1 MVSIETDMVERLAG
15 PEELQCLQILSG
27 VGEVAV
33 WGGLLDCPVRSLSTG
48 VRILERGAPNDRM
61 FFVLSGVLGI
71 YLDAG
76 AAQPVATL
84 EAGQTVGEMSVIDGS
99 VASADVV
106 VMEPVRLLEV
116 DGQTFWRLVRASH
129 QFAINLLSL
138 LAGRMRANNSTLLR
152 AAHRQ
157 HELEHD
163 ATVDALTGLF
173 NRRCWDTRF
182 ERLVSRAHH
191 GNSPLGLAVID
202 VDHFKRFNDTFGHM
216 AGDRVL
222 RAVACTLQSHLRPTD
237 LVARFGGEEFVVA
250 LPGSD
255 QPGALTVAERL
266 RASVERAE
274 LCGQNGEP
282 LPPVTV
288 SVGLATLLQGE
299 TGQELFRRAD
309 AALYSAKRAGRN
321 RVEYDTPA

>member
-1 MVSIETDMVERLAG
+1 MEERLAG
-15 PEELQCLQILSG
+15 PADLDCLQILAG
-27 VGEVAV
+27 VAEVAA
-33 WGGLLDCPVRSLSTG
+33 WGGLLDCPVRSLSKGT
-48 VRILERGAPNDRM
+48 RILVRGEPNDRM
-61 FFVLSGVLGI
+61 FFILSGSLGI
-71 YLDAG
+71 YLDP
-76 AAQPVATL
+76 AATQPVATL
-84 EAGQTVGEMSVIDGS
+84 ESGQTVGEMSVIDGS

-116 DGQTFWRLVRASH
+116 DGRTFWRLVRASH

-138 LAGRMRANNSTLLR
+138 LAGRMRANNSSLER

-173 NRRCWDTRF
+173 NRRVWDTRF
-182 ERLVSRAHH
+182 ERLVNRAHY
-191 GNSPLGLAVID
+191 GKSLLGLAVID

-222 RAVACTLQSHLRPTD
+222 CTVASTLQDHLRPTD

-255 QPGALTVAERL
+255 EVGVLTVAERL
-266 RASVERAE
+266 RASVENAKI
-274 LCGQNGEP
+274 CGEDGEP
-282 LPPVTV
+282 MPPCTV
-288 SVGLATLLQGE
+288 SVGLATLLPGE
-299 TGQELFRRAD
+299 TGSDLFRRAD
-309 AALYSAKRAGRN
+309 AALYAAKRAGRN